1 MTGKRNCGHDD
12 PEVPCDRETLRS
24 FVARCKEMGK
34 SIDEMSAVLMLSK
47 IGDALMMGRD
57 SRVAI
62 DIVRH
67 MLADY
72 REILM
77 DQIEQKHGVK
87 VSDEKSGN

>member
-12 PEVPCDRETLRS
+12 PEVPCDRETLRR
-24 FVARCKEMGK
+24 FVARCKETGK
-34 SIDEMSAVLMLSK
+34 SVDEMSAVLMLSK

-67 MLADY
+67 VLADY
-72 REILM
+72 REILL
-77 DQIEQKHGVK
+77 DQIEQKYGVEISEQK
-87 VSDEKSGN
+87 TRV